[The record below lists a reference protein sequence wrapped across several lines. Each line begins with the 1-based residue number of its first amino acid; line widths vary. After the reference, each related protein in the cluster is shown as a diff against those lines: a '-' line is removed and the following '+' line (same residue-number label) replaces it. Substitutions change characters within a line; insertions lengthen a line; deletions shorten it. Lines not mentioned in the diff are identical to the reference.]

1 MLVLTVTR
9 LIDVDQ
15 AFAILRDQ
23 ARNRNQRLSDLARGP
38 LAHGGVDVAVAGGDL
53 RCAGKSVT
61 TAWGRDSLAS
71 FRTPVP
77 PRSPVAG
84 RLVVTMLSCRP
95 LEVTSA
101 PLADVTAHPPFLPD
115 GGGARR

>member
-23 ARNRNQRLSDLARGP
+23 ARNRNQRLSDLVRAFLDG
-38 LAHGGVDVAVAGGDL
+38 
-53 RCAGKSVT
+53 
-61 TAWGRDSLAS
+61 TAAMTSPASGSPRTSRSSTRRHRRSL
-71 FRTPVP
+71 
-77 PRSPVAG
+77 VAG